1 MIEKVVRMEGRY
13 VTVRS
18 TDDKEWYD
26 LENTISFRH
35 EESKRQADALDKKLP
50 TWAKDNKQVRI
61 AKIYI
66 SESHPYFK

>member
-1 MIEKVVRMEGRY
+1 MIKKARIEERFT
-13 VTVRS
+13 TVRL
-18 TDDKEWYD
+18 TDGKEWYD
-26 LENTISFRH
+26 LEKTISFRH

-50 TWAKDNKQVRI
+50 IWAPANKQVRI